1 MHDARLAWLLLA
13 LIAAVIA
20 SAHVARIRPSTVRE
34 WRWIWVTFV
43 FLMWLLAGFLS
54 VRG

>member
-1 MHDARLAWLLLA
+1 MVDARLTVLLAA

-20 SAHVARIRPSTVRE
+20 TAHVARMKPSSRGE
-34 WRWIWVTFV
+34 WWWIWVTFV
-43 FLMWLLAGFLS
+43 FLLWLLGGFLS